1 MASTKPWNSCSGVG
15 ACGKYRDSAAGTAGA
30 NRLAISS
37 RRESAPAAWMLIQDL
52 AIAGR
57 RLLSH

>member
-1 MASTKPWNSCSGVG
+1 M
-15 ACGKYRDSAAGTAGA
+15 GTAGA
-30 NRLAISS
+30 NRLAIIS

-57 RLLSH
+57 RLLSTETESRRRGFDL